1 MKPRLHHNARAFTL
15 LEIMVALAMLAIIV
29 VAIYSAW
36 YSIVK
41 GSAVA
46 AKAAAA
52 GQRTRVAM
60 RTVQNSLLS
69 ACMYAQNQQYYS
81 FVAGGEGDY
90 SSLSFTA
97 CLPDSFLR
105 SRKFGGAEIRR
116 INFTIED
123 GPDSK
128 KELVLRQ
135 NVLLMDPDRDEMENP
150 LVLAHDVKQ
159 FIVEFI
165 DPSSGDWT
173 SDWPTTN
180 QLPKEARITL
190 TLGDKFSDRPQ
201 ESMVMTVALAAQSVQ
216 AVWQMPMGPVGPN
229 LQPTNAP
236 PTGPPTGGR
245 PGPQQ

>member
-1 MKPRLHHNARAFTL
+1 
-15 LEIMVALAMLAIIV
+15 
-29 VAIYSAW
+29 
-36 YSIVK
+36 
-41 GSAVA
+41 
-46 AKAAAA
+46 
-52 GQRTRVAM
+52 
-60 RTVQNSLLS
+60 
-69 ACMYAQNQQYYS
+69 
-81 FVAGGEGDY
+81 
-90 SSLSFTA
+90 
-97 CLPDSFLR
+97 
-105 SRKFGGAEIRR
+105 
-116 INFTIED
+116 
-123 GPDSK
+123 
-128 KELVLRQ
+128 
-135 NVLLMDPDRDEMENP
+135 MDPDRDEMENP

-216 AVWQMPMGPVGPN
+216 GVWQMPMGPVGPN